1 MAFLKKFI
9 SIWNEI
15 KKFPGFM
22 GKAIAVDHLNDT
34 TAFPWF
40 LNFSKNFSADY
51 RKCKSNRWD
60 YLVSIHNFEN
70 FNDCDASIESDSVYK
85 RFSLINKYNERLFF
99 YSKDKANPWI
109 IDDRD
114 ETCVVLHKKNYFEF
128 ENKLAFIIDEEI
140 EKKIVSNILTEKYI
154 QLEKKRLSQLA
165 KLALLKTLKEEC
177 LEDTSSTIS
186 CLDSEVAIDQ
196 FRSLIAQEIN
206 ATSIQS
212 EINKIKKLQE
222 KLNKELHVHFLK
234 ETETVRIYSIISIW
248 EKINKF
254 VIKNKSLQFFSVLWY
269 GLSSHANLLNW
280 ISFLLLFFSFSLY
293 SFPIIF
299 LMLGISLTSYLILR
313 LFFLV
318 KKDSVIFPNLATKEA
333 EEILEVLKIEIFNE
347 EKNKNE
353 FKLIQEIVFDLSGK
367 KLNINDFLNSIS
379 NIQKNYLYP
388 IHLSS
393 LKIQE
398 SKLYQYLTE
407 VYPKT
412 QFIASLTVNLTSIV
426 LYTYLVT
433 WALHSVLL
441 FIGMLSLATLIASPL
456 AVGILILTAVTF
468 FSISHLCEFRA
479 REDFYERTILN
490 RIKEKCEYY
499 FKDKYGK
506 QQIIRIE
513 KWKKFE
519 YLQDNIE
526 FLECEFR
533 IFFEKNKLNNLD
545 KKFYSLF
552 NSYVFNKN
560 VYTSY
565 NQDKVLGDSTA
576 RFRKFKKFL
585 NRSFAFFG
593 GGFYGYN
600 LTQQIVWK
608 SNLGI
613 HTLVKTLTIPIALI
627 FIPLIIINGIANFI
641 TYHLHSRQ
649 RSRFEMVKNLDSRLE
664 VLEQTNKKLLYLA
677 TLLSL
682 ELKHSSG
689 QTVHPNTNPEVQS
702 DLLLSTKS
710 VTLKET
716 DHFSFFKKNHQEI
729 KSNEKNR
736 ISSSMINISKT

>member
-22 GKAIAVDHLNDT
+22 GKTIAVDHLNDT

-60 YLVSIHNFEN
+60 YLISIHDFEN
-70 FNDCDASIESDSVYK
+70 SNECDTSVESDPVYK

-140 EKKIVSNILTEKYI
+140 EKKIASNTVTEKYI

-177 LEDTSSTIS
+177 LEEISSAIS
-186 CLDSEVAIDQ
+186 CLDSQVAIDQ
-196 FRSLIAQEIN
+196 FRNLIAQEMN
-206 ATSIQS
+206 STSIQI
-212 EINKIKKLQE
+212 EIKKIKKQQK

-234 ETETVRIYSIISIW
+234 KTETLRIYSIISIW

-254 VIKNKSLQFFSVLWY
+254 VIKNKSMQFFSVFWY

-293 SFPIIF
+293 SFPIVF

-313 LFFLV
+313 LFYLV
-318 KKDSVIFPNLATKEA
+318 KKDSVIFANLATKEA
-333 EEILEVLKIEIFNE
+333 EELLEILKIEIFNK

-353 FKLIQEIVFDLSGK
+353 FKLIQEIFFDLSK
-367 KLNINDFLNSIS
+367 EKLNINDFISSIS
-379 NIQKNYLYP
+379 SIQKNLYP
-388 IHLSS
+388 HLSS
-393 LKIQE
+393 LNIQE

-412 QFIASLTVNLTSIV
+412 QFIASLTINLTSII
-426 LYTYLVT
+426 LYTYLLT

-441 FIGMLSLATLIASPL
+441 FIGMLSVATLVASPL
-456 AVGILILTAVTF
+456 AVGILILIAATF
-468 FSISHLCEFRA
+468 FLTSHLCEFRA

-490 RIKEKCEYY
+490 RINEKCEYY
-499 FKDKYGK
+499 FKDNNGK
-506 QQIIRIE
+506 QQIIQIA

-526 FLECEFR
+526 FLECEFK
-533 IFFEKNKLNNLD
+533 IFFEKNKLGNLD

-552 NSYVFNKN
+552 DSYVLKKN

-565 NQDKVLGDSTA
+565 DQDKLLGDSTA
-576 RFRKFKKFL
+576 RFKKFKKFL
-585 NRSFAFFG
+585 NRFFAFFG

-613 HTLVKTLTIPIALI
+613 HTLVKTLTLPIALI
-627 FIPLIIINGIANFI
+627 FIPLVIINGIANFI

-649 RSRFEMVKNLDSRLE
+649 RSRFEMAKNLDSRLE
-664 VLEQTNKKLLYLA
+664 VLEQTNKKLLFLA

-682 ELKHSSG
+682 ELKHSSD
-689 QTVHPNTNPEVQS
+689 QTVHLNTHPEAQS
-702 DLLLSTKS
+702 DLLLPTKS
-710 VTLKET
+710 ASLKQT
-716 DHFSFFKKNHQEI
+716 DHFYFFKKNPQEI
-729 KSNEKNR
+729 ETIENGNKST
-736 ISSSMINISKT
+736 SMINISKT

>member
-22 GKAIAVDHLNDT
+22 GKTIAVDHLNDT

-60 YLVSIHNFEN
+60 YLISIHDFEN
-70 FNDCDASIESDSVYK
+70 LNEFDTSVERDSAYK

-128 ENKLAFIIDEEI
+128 ENKLACIIDEEI
-140 EKKIVSNILTEKYI
+140 EKKIASNILTEKYI

-165 KLALLKTLKEEC
+165 KLALLKTIKEEC

-186 CLDSEVAIDQ
+186 CLDSQIAIDQ

-254 VIKNKSLQFFSVLWY
+254 VIKNKSMQFFSVLWY

-293 SFPIIF
+293 SYPIIF
-299 LMLGISLTSYLILR
+299 LLLGISLTSYLILR
-313 LFFLV
+313 LFYLV

-333 EEILEVLKIEIFNE
+333 EKILEVLKIEIFNE

-353 FKLIQEIVFDLSGK
+353 FKLFQEIVFNLSKK
-367 KLNINDFLNSIS
+367 KLNINDFLSSIS
-379 NIQKNYLYP
+379 SIQKNLYP
-388 IHLSS
+388 INLSS
-393 LKIQE
+393 LNIQE

-412 QFIASLTVNLTSIV
+412 QFIASLTINLTSIV
-426 LYTYLVT
+426 LYTYLLT
-433 WALHSVLL
+433 WAIHSVLL

-456 AVGILILTAVTF
+456 AVGILILIAATF
-468 FSISHLCEFRA
+468 FLTSHLCEFRA

-490 RIKEKCEYY
+490 RINEKCEYY
-499 FKDKYGK
+499 FKDNIGK
-506 QQIIRIE
+506 QQIIQIE

-526 FLECEFR
+526 FLECEFK
-533 IFFEKNKLNNLD
+533 IFFEKNKLDTLD

-552 NSYVFNKN
+552 DSYVLKKN

-565 NQDKVLGDSTA
+565 DQDKVLGDSTA
-576 RFRKFKKFL
+576 HVKKFKKFL

-608 SNLGI
+608 SNLRI
-613 HTLVKTLTIPIALI
+613 HTLIKTLTLPIALI
-627 FIPLIIINGIANFI
+627 FIPMVIINGIANFI

-649 RSRFEMVKNLDSRLE
+649 RIRFEMVKNLDSRIG
-664 VLEQTNKKLLYLA
+664 VLEQTNKKLLFLA

-682 ELKHSSG
+682 ELKHPSD
-689 QTVHPNTNPEVQS
+689 QTEHLNTHPEAQS

-710 VTLKET
+710 ASFKQT
-716 DHFSFFKKNHQEI
+716 DHFSFFKRNPQEI
-729 KSNEKNR
+729 QTIENGNKST
-736 ISSSMINISKT
+736 SMINISKT

>member
-1 MAFLKKFI
+1 
-9 SIWNEI
+9 
-15 KKFPGFM
+15 M
-22 GKAIAVDHLNDT
+22 GKTIAVDHLNDT

-60 YLVSIHNFEN
+60 YLISIHDFEN
-70 FNDCDASIESDSVYK
+70 SNECDTSVESDPVYK

-140 EKKIVSNILTEKYI
+140 EKKIASNTVTEKYI

-177 LEDTSSTIS
+177 LEEISSAIS
-186 CLDSEVAIDQ
+186 CLDSQVAIDQ
-196 FRSLIAQEIN
+196 FRNLIAQEMN
-206 ATSIQS
+206 STSIQI
-212 EINKIKKLQE
+212 EIKKIKKQQK

-234 ETETVRIYSIISIW
+234 KTETLRIYSIISIW

-254 VIKNKSLQFFSVLWY
+254 VIKNKSMQFFSVFWY

-293 SFPIIF
+293 SFPIVF

-313 LFFLV
+313 LFYLV

-333 EEILEVLKIEIFNE
+333 EELLEILKIEIFNK

-353 FKLIQEIVFDLSGK
+353 FKLIQEIFFDLSKK
-367 KLNINDFLNSIS
+367 KLNINDFISSIS
-379 NIQKNYLYP
+379 SIQKNLYP
-388 IHLSS
+388 HLSS
-393 LKIQE
+393 LNIQE

-412 QFIASLTVNLTSIV
+412 QFIASLTINLTSII
-426 LYTYLVT
+426 LYTYLLT
-433 WALHSVLL
+433 WAVHSVLL
-441 FIGMLSLATLIASPL
+441 FIGMLSVATLVASPL
-456 AVGILILTAVTF
+456 AVGILILIAATF
-468 FSISHLCEFRA
+468 FLTSHLCEFRA
-479 REDFYERTILN
+479 REDFYERTILH
-490 RIKEKCEYY
+490 RINEKCEYY
-499 FKDKYGK
+499 FKDNNGK
-506 QQIIRIE
+506 QQIIQIA

-526 FLECEFR
+526 FLECEFK
-533 IFFEKNKLNNLD
+533 IFFEKNKLGNLD

-552 NSYVFNKN
+552 DSYVLKKN

-565 NQDKVLGDSTA
+565 DQDKLLGDSTA
-576 RFRKFKKFL
+576 RFKKFKKFL

-613 HTLVKTLTIPIALI
+613 HTLVKILTLPIALI
-627 FIPLIIINGIANFI
+627 FIPLVIINGIANFI

-649 RSRFEMVKNLDSRLE
+649 RSRFEMAKNLDSRLE
-664 VLEQTNKKLLYLA
+664 VLEQTNKKLLFLA

-682 ELKHSSG
+682 ELKHSSD
-689 QTVHPNTNPEVQS
+689 QTVHLNTHPEAQS
-702 DLLLSTKS
+702 DLLLPTKS
-710 VTLKET
+710 ASLKQT
-716 DHFSFFKKNHQEI
+716 DHFYFFKKNPQEI
-729 KSNEKNR
+729 DTIENGNKST
-736 ISSSMINISKT
+736 SMINISKT

>member
-1 MAFLKKFI
+1 
-9 SIWNEI
+9 
-15 KKFPGFM
+15 M
-22 GKAIAVDHLNDT
+22 GKTIAVDHLNDT

-60 YLVSIHNFEN
+60 YLISIHDFEN
-70 FNDCDASIESDSVYK
+70 LNEFDTSVERDSAYK

-128 ENKLAFIIDEEI
+128 ENKLACIIDEEI
-140 EKKIVSNILTEKYI
+140 EKKIASNILTEKYI

-165 KLALLKTLKEEC
+165 KLALLKTIKEEC

-186 CLDSEVAIDQ
+186 CLDSQIAIDQ

-254 VIKNKSLQFFSVLWY
+254 VIKNKSMQFFSVLWY

-293 SFPIIF
+293 SYPIIF
-299 LMLGISLTSYLILR
+299 LLLGISLTSYLILR
-313 LFFLV
+313 LFYLV

-333 EEILEVLKIEIFNE
+333 EKILEVLKIEIFNE

-353 FKLIQEIVFDLSGK
+353 FKLFQEIVFNLSKK
-367 KLNINDFLNSIS
+367 KLNINDFLSSIS
-379 NIQKNYLYP
+379 SIQKNLYP
-388 IHLSS
+388 INLSS
-393 LKIQE
+393 LNIQE

-412 QFIASLTVNLTSIV
+412 QFIASLTINLTSIV
-426 LYTYLVT
+426 LYTYLLT
-433 WALHSVLL
+433 WAIHSVLL

-456 AVGILILTAVTF
+456 AVGILILIAATF
-468 FSISHLCEFRA
+468 FLTSHLCEFRA

-490 RIKEKCEYY
+490 RINEKCEYY
-499 FKDKYGK
+499 FKDNNGK
-506 QQIIRIE
+506 QQIIQIE

-526 FLECEFR
+526 FLECEFK
-533 IFFEKNKLNNLD
+533 IFFEKNKLDTLD

-552 NSYVFNKN
+552 DSYVLKKN

-565 NQDKVLGDSTA
+565 DQDKVLGDSTA
-576 RFRKFKKFL
+576 HVKKFKKFL

-608 SNLGI
+608 SNLRI
-613 HTLVKTLTIPIALI
+613 HTLIKTLTLPIALI
-627 FIPLIIINGIANFI
+627 FIPMVIINGIANFI

-649 RSRFEMVKNLDSRLE
+649 RIRFEMVKNLDSRIG
-664 VLEQTNKKLLYLA
+664 VLEQTNKKLLFLA
-677 TLLSL
+677 TFLSL
-682 ELKHSSG
+682 ELKHPSD
-689 QTVHPNTNPEVQS
+689 QTEHLNTHPEAQS

-710 VTLKET
+710 ASFKQT
-716 DHFSFFKKNHQEI
+716 DHFSFFKRNPQEI
-729 KSNEKNR
+729 QTIENGNKST
-736 ISSSMINISKT
+736 SMINISKT

>member
-22 GKAIAVDHLNDT
+22 GKTIAVDHLNDT

-60 YLVSIHNFEN
+60 YLISIHNFEN
-70 FNDCDASIESDSVYK
+70 SNECDTSVESDPVYK

-114 ETCVVLHKKNYFEF
+114 ETYVVLHKKNYFEF
-128 ENKLAFIIDEEI
+128 ENKLALIIDEEI
-140 EKKIVSNILTEKYI
+140 EKKITSNTLTEKYI
-154 QLEKKRLSQLA
+154 KLEKKRLSQLA

-177 LEDTSSTIS
+177 LDETSSIIS
-186 CLDSEVAIDQ
+186 CSDSQSAIDQ
-196 FRSLIAQEIN
+196 FRSLVAQKMD
-206 ATSIQS
+206 ALSIQS
-212 EINKIKKLQE
+212 EIKKIKKQQE
-222 KLNKELHVHFLK
+222 KLNKELYVHFFK
-234 ETETVRIYSIISIW
+234 KTETVRIYSIISIW
-248 EKINKF
+248 EKINQF
-254 VIKNKSLQFFSVLWY
+254 VSKNKPMQFFSVLWY
-269 GLSSHANLLNW
+269 GLSSHANLLSW

-299 LMLGISLTSYLILR
+299 LVLGISLTSYLILR
-313 LFFLV
+313 LFYLV
-318 KKDSVIFPNLATKEA
+318 KKDFVIFPNLATKEA

-353 FKLIQEIVFDLSGK
+353 FKLIQEIVFNLSKK

-379 NIQKNYLYP
+379 SIQKNYLYP
-388 IHLSS
+388 IHLSP

-398 SKLYQYLTE
+398 SKLYRYLTE

-412 QFIASLTVNLTSIV
+412 QFIASLTINLTSTV
-426 LYTYLVT
+426 LYTYLLT
-433 WALHSVLL
+433 WAIHSVLL
-441 FIGMLSLATLIASPL
+441 FIGMFSLATLIASPL
-456 AVGILILTAVTF
+456 AVGILIFTAATF

-479 REDFYERTILN
+479 REDFYERTILK
-490 RIKEKCEYY
+490 RINEKCEYY

-506 QQIIRIE
+506 QQIIQIE

-533 IFFEKNKLNNLD
+533 IFFEKNKLNSLD

-552 NSYVFNKN
+552 NSYVIKKN
-560 VYTSY
+560 VYISY
-565 NQDKVLGDSTA
+565 DQDKVLGDSTA

-613 HTLVKTLTIPIALI
+613 HTLVKTLTLPIALI

-649 RSRFEMVKNLDSRLE
+649 RRRFEMVKNLDSRLE
-664 VLEQTNKKLLYLA
+664 VLEQTNKKLLFLA

-682 ELKHSSG
+682 EFKHSPD
-689 QTVHPNTNPEVQS
+689 QTVHLNTHSEVQL
-702 DLLLSTKS
+702 DLLLPTKS
-710 VTLKET
+710 A
-716 DHFSFFKKNHQEI
+716 FFKKNPQKIETI
-729 KSNEKNR
+729 ENGNKST
-736 ISSSMINISKT
+736 SMINLSKI

>member
-22 GKAIAVDHLNDT
+22 GKTIAVDHLNDT

-60 YLVSIHNFEN
+60 YLISIHDFEN
-70 FNDCDASIESDSVYK
+70 SNECDTSVESDPVYK

-140 EKKIVSNILTEKYI
+140 EKKIASNTVTEKYI

-177 LEDTSSTIS
+177 LEEISSAIS
-186 CLDSEVAIDQ
+186 CLDSQVAIDQ
-196 FRSLIAQEIN
+196 FRNLIAQEMN
-206 ATSIQS
+206 STSIQI
-212 EINKIKKLQE
+212 EIKKIKKQQK

-234 ETETVRIYSIISIW
+234 KTETLRIYSIISIW

-254 VIKNKSLQFFSVLWY
+254 VIKNKSMQFFSVFWY

-280 ISFLLLFFSFSLY
+280 ISFLLFFFSFSLY
-293 SFPIIF
+293 SFPIVF

-313 LFFLV
+313 LFYLV

-333 EEILEVLKIEIFNE
+333 EELLEILKIEIFNK

-353 FKLIQEIVFDLSGK
+353 FKLIQEIFFDLSKK
-367 KLNINDFLNSIS
+367 KLNINDFISSIS
-379 NIQKNYLYP
+379 SIQKNLYP
-388 IHLSS
+388 HLSS
-393 LKIQE
+393 LNIQE

-412 QFIASLTVNLTSIV
+412 QFIASLTINLTSII
-426 LYTYLVT
+426 LYTYLLT
-433 WALHSVLL
+433 WAVHSVLL
-441 FIGMLSLATLIASPL
+441 FIGMLSVATLVASPL
-456 AVGILILTAVTF
+456 AVGILILIAATF
-468 FSISHLCEFRA
+468 FLTSHLCEFRA
-479 REDFYERTILN
+479 REDFYERTILH
-490 RIKEKCEYY
+490 RINEKCEYY
-499 FKDKYGK
+499 FKDNNGK
-506 QQIIRIE
+506 QQIIQIA

-526 FLECEFR
+526 FLECEFK
-533 IFFEKNKLNNLD
+533 IFFEKNKLGNLD

-552 NSYVFNKN
+552 DSYVLKKN

-565 NQDKVLGDSTA
+565 DQDKLLGDSTA
-576 RFRKFKKFL
+576 RFKKFKKFL

-613 HTLVKTLTIPIALI
+613 HTLVKILTLPIALI
-627 FIPLIIINGIANFI
+627 FIPLVIINGIANFI

-649 RSRFEMVKNLDSRLE
+649 RSRFEMAKNLDSRLE
-664 VLEQTNKKLLYLA
+664 VLEQTNKKLLFLA

-682 ELKHSSG
+682 ELKHSSD
-689 QTVHPNTNPEVQS
+689 QTVHLNTHPEAQS
-702 DLLLSTKS
+702 DLLLPTKS
-710 VTLKET
+710 ASLKQT
-716 DHFSFFKKNHQEI
+716 DHFYFFKKNPQEI
-729 KSNEKNR
+729 DTIENGNKST
-736 ISSSMINISKT
+736 SMINISKT

>member
-1 MAFLKKFI
+1 
-9 SIWNEI
+9 
-15 KKFPGFM
+15 M

-60 YLVSIHNFEN
+60 YLISIHNFEN
-70 FNDCDASIESDSVYK
+70 SNPYDTSVESDPVYK
-85 RFSLINKYNERLFF
+85 RFSLIDKYNERLFF

-114 ETCVVLHKKNYFEF
+114 EDCVVLHKKNYFEF

-140 EKKIVSNILTEKYI
+140 EKKIASNTLTEKYI

-165 KLALLKTLKEEC
+165 KLALLKTVIEEC
-177 LEDTSSTIS
+177 LEETSSAIS
-186 CLDSEVAIDQ
+186 CLDSQVAIDQ
-196 FRSLIAQEIN
+196 FRSLMAQEMDS
-206 ATSIQS
+206 TSIQS
-212 EINKIKKLQE
+212 EIKKIKKQQE

-234 ETETVRIYSIISIW
+234 KTETVRIYSIISIW
-248 EKINKF
+248 EKIIKF
-254 VIKNKSLQFFSVLWY
+254 VSKNKPMQFFTVLWY
-269 GLSSHANLLNW
+269 GLSSHANLLSW

-299 LMLGISLTSYLILR
+299 LVLGISLTSYLILR
-313 LFFLV
+313 FFYLV
-318 KKDSVIFPNLATKEA
+318 KKDSVIFPNLATTEA
-333 EEILEVLKIEIFNE
+333 EEILKVLKIEIFNE
-347 EKNKNE
+347 EKSKNE
-353 FKLIQEIVFDLSGK
+353 FKLIQEIVFDLSKK
-367 KLNINDFLNSIS
+367 KLNINEFLNSIS
-379 NIQKNYLYP
+379 SIQRNLYSV
-388 IHLSS
+388 HLSS
-393 LKIQE
+393 LNIQE
-398 SKLYQYLTE
+398 SKLYRYLAE

-412 QFIASLTVNLTSIV
+412 QFIASLTINLTSIV
-426 LYTYLVT
+426 LYTYLLT
-433 WALHSVLL
+433 WAIHSVFL
-441 FIGMLSLATLIASPL
+441 FIGMLSLATLSASPL
-456 AVGILILTAVTF
+456 AIGILILIAATF
-468 FSISHLCEFRA
+468 FLANHLCEFRV
-479 REDFYERTILN
+479 REDFYERTFLN
-490 RIKEKCEYY
+490 RINEKCEYY
-499 FKDKYGK
+499 FKDNNGK
-506 QQIIRIE
+506 QQIIQIE

-526 FLECEFR
+526 FLECEFK
-533 IFFEKNKLNNLD
+533 IFFEKNKLDNLD

-552 NSYVFNKN
+552 DSYVLKKN

-565 NQDKVLGDSTA
+565 DQDKVSGDSTA
-576 RFRKFKKFL
+576 GFRKFKKFL

-593 GGFYGYN
+593 GSFYGYN

-613 HTLVKTLTIPIALI
+613 HTLVKTLTLPLVLI
-627 FIPLIIINGIANFI
+627 FIPLMIINGIANFI

-649 RSRFEMVKNLDSRLE
+649 RSRFEMVKNLDSRIE
-664 VLEQTNKKLLYLA
+664 VLEQTNKKLLFLA

-682 ELKHSSG
+682 ELKHSSD
-689 QTVHPNTNPEVQS
+689 QTVHLNTHPEAHA

-710 VTLKET
+710 VSFKQT

-729 KSNEKNR
+729 KSNEKNE

>member
-1 MAFLKKFI
+1 MAFLKKLI

-15 KKFPGFM
+15 KKFPSFM
-22 GKAIAVDHLNDT
+22 GKTIAVDHLNDT

-60 YLVSIHNFEN
+60 YLISIHDFEN
-70 FNDCDASIESDSVYK
+70 SNECDISVENDLVYK

-99 YSKDKANPWI
+99 YSKDKDNPWV

-114 ETCVVLHKKNYFEF
+114 ETYVVLHKKNYFEF
-128 ENKLAFIIDEEI
+128 KNKLAFIIDEEI
-140 EKKIVSNILTEKYI
+140 EKKIASKTIAEKYI

-165 KLALLKTLKEEC
+165 KLALLKTVKEEC
-177 LEDTSSTIS
+177 LEETSSAIS
-186 CLDSEVAIDQ
+186 CLDSQVAIDQ
-196 FRSLIAQEIN
+196 FRNLIAQEMN
-206 ATSIQS
+206 STSIQN
-212 EINKIKKLQE
+212 EIKKLQE

-234 ETETVRIYSIISIW
+234 ETETLRIYSIISIW

-254 VIKNKSLQFFSVLWY
+254 VSKNKPMQFFSVLWY
-269 GLSSHANLLNW
+269 GLSSHANLLSW

-313 LFFLV
+313 FFYLV
-318 KKDSVIFPNLATKEA
+318 KKNSAIFPNLSTKEA

-353 FKLIQEIVFDLSGK
+353 FKLIQEIVFDLSKK

-379 NIQKNYLYP
+379 SIQKNLYS

-393 LKIQE
+393 LNIQE

-412 QFIASLTVNLTSIV
+412 QFIASLTINLTSIV
-426 LYTYLVT
+426 LYTYLLT
-433 WALHSVLL
+433 WAIHSVLL
-441 FIGMLSLATLIASPL
+441 FIGMLSLATIIASSL
-456 AVGILILTAVTF
+456 AVGILILIAATF
-468 FSISHLCEFRA
+468 FLTSHLCEFRA

-490 RIKEKCEYY
+490 RINEKCEYY
-499 FKDKYGK
+499 FKDNNGR
-506 QQIIRIE
+506 QQIIQIE

-519 YLQDNIE
+519 YLQNNIE
-526 FLECEFR
+526 FLECKFK
-533 IFFEKNKLNNLD
+533 IFFEKNKPDNLD

-552 NSYVFNKN
+552 NSYVLKKN
-560 VYTSY
+560 VYTSCD
-565 NQDKVLGDSTA
+565 QDKVLGDSTA
-576 RFRKFKKFL
+576 RFKKFKKFL

-613 HTLVKTLTIPIALI
+613 HTLVKTLTLSIALI

-649 RSRFEMVKNLDSRLE
+649 RSRFEMVKNLDSRLG
-664 VLEQTNKKLLYLA
+664 VLEQTNKKLLFLT

-682 ELKHSSG
+682 ELKHSSD
-689 QTVHPNTNPEVQS
+689 QTVYLNTHPAQS
-702 DLLLSTKS
+702 DLLLFTKS
-710 VTLKET
+710 VSFKQT

-729 KSNEKNR
+729 DAIENENKST
-736 ISSSMINISKT
+736 SMVNIFKT

>member
-1 MAFLKKFI
+1 VVFLKKFI

-22 GKAIAVDHLNDT
+22 GKTIAVDHLNDT

-40 LNFSKNFSADY
+40 FNFSKNFSADY
-51 RKCKSNRWD
+51 RNCKSNRWD
-60 YLVSIHNFEN
+60 YLISIHNFEN
-70 FNDCDASIESDSVYK
+70 SNECGTLVENDPVYK

-128 ENKLAFIIDEEI
+128 ENKLAHIIDEEI
-140 EKKIVSNILTEKYI
+140 EKKIASNTLTEKYI

-165 KLALLKTLKEEC
+165 KLALLKTVKEEY
-177 LEDTSSTIS
+177 LDETSSVIS
-186 CLDSEVAIDQ
+186 CLDSQVAIDQ
-196 FRSLIAQEIN
+196 FRSLVAQEMNSI
-206 ATSIQS
+206 SIQS
-212 EINKIKKLQE
+212 EIKKIKKQQE

-234 ETETVRIYSIISIW
+234 KTETIRIYSIISIW

-254 VIKNKSLQFFSVLWY
+254 VSKNKPMQFFSVLWY
-269 GLSSHANLLNW
+269 GLSSHANLLSW

-299 LMLGISLTSYLILR
+299 LALGISLTGYLILR
-313 LFFLV
+313 FFYLV
-318 KKDSVIFPNLATKEA
+318 KKDSVIFPNLATTEA
-333 EEILEVLKIEIFNE
+333 EEILKVLKIEIFNE
-347 EKNKNE
+347 EKSKNE
-353 FKLIQEIVFDLSGK
+353 FKLIQEIVFDLLRK

-379 NIQKNYLYP
+379 SIQKNLYP
-388 IHLSS
+388 AHLSS
-393 LKIQE
+393 LNIQE
-398 SKLYQYLTE
+398 SKLYRYLTE

-412 QFIASLTVNLTSIV
+412 QFVASLTINLTSVV
-426 LYTYLVT
+426 LYTYLLT
-433 WALHSVLL
+433 WAIHSVLL
-441 FIGMLSLATLIASPL
+441 FIGMLSLATLTASPL
-456 AVGILILTAVTF
+456 AVGILILIAATF
-468 FSISHLCEFRA
+468 FLTSHLCEFRA

-490 RIKEKCEYY
+490 RINEKCEYY
-499 FKDKYGK
+499 FKDNYGK
-506 QQIIRIE
+506 QQIIQIE

-526 FLECEFR
+526 FLECKFR
-533 IFFEKNKLNNLD
+533 IFFEKNKLDNLD

-552 NSYVFNKN
+552 NSYVLKKN
-560 VYTSY
+560 VYTSCD
-565 NQDKVLGDSTA
+565 QDKILGDSTA
-576 RFRKFKKFL
+576 CFRKFKKFL

-613 HTLVKTLTIPIALI
+613 HTLVKTLTFPITLI

-649 RSRFEMVKNLDSRLE
+649 RSRFEMVKNLDSRLG
-664 VLEQTNKKLLYLA
+664 VLEQTSKKLLFLA

-682 ELKHSSG
+682 ELKHSSD
-689 QTVHPNTNPEVQS
+689 QTVHLNTYPEAQS

-710 VTLKET
+710 ASFKQT
-716 DHFSFFKKNHQEI
+716 DHFSFFKKNLQEI
-729 KSNEKNR
+729 ETIENGIKST
-736 ISSSMINISKT
+736 SMINISKT

>member
-22 GKAIAVDHLNDT
+22 GKTIAVDHLNDT

-60 YLVSIHNFEN
+60 YLISIHDFEN
-70 FNDCDASIESDSVYK
+70 LNEFDTSVERDSAYK
-85 RFSLINKYNERLFF
+85 RFFLINKYNERLFF

-140 EKKIVSNILTEKYI
+140 EKKIASNILTEKYI

-165 KLALLKTLKEEC
+165 KLALLKTIKEEC

-186 CLDSEVAIDQ
+186 CLDSQIAIDQ

-254 VIKNKSLQFFSVLWY
+254 VIKNKSMQFFSVLWY

-280 ISFLLLFFSFSLY
+280 ISLLLLFFSFSLY
-293 SFPIIF
+293 SYPIIF
-299 LMLGISLTSYLILR
+299 LLLGISLTSYLIFR
-313 LFFLV
+313 IFYLV

-333 EEILEVLKIEIFNE
+333 EKILEVLKIEIFNE

-353 FKLIQEIVFDLSGK
+353 FKLFQEIVFNLSKK
-367 KLNINDFLNSIS
+367 KLNINDFLSSIS
-379 NIQKNYLYP
+379 SIQKNLYP
-388 IHLSS
+388 INLSS
-393 LKIQE
+393 LNIQE

-412 QFIASLTVNLTSIV
+412 QFIASLTINLTSIV
-426 LYTYLVT
+426 LYTYLLT
-433 WALHSVLL
+433 WALHSVLF

-456 AVGILILTAVTF
+456 AVGILILTAATF

-526 FLECEFR
+526 FLEWEFR

-613 HTLVKTLTIPIALI
+613 HTLVKTLTLPIALI

-682 ELKHSSG
+682 ELKHSSD
-689 QTVHPNTNPEVQS
+689 QTEQLNTHPEAQS

-710 VTLKET
+710 ASFKQT
-716 DHFSFFKKNHQEI
+716 DHFSFFKRNSQEI
-729 KSNEKNR
+729 QTIENGNKST
-736 ISSSMINISKT
+736 SMINISKT

>member
-1 MAFLKKFI
+1 
-9 SIWNEI
+9 
-15 KKFPGFM
+15 M
-22 GKAIAVDHLNDT
+22 GKTIAVDHLNDT

-60 YLVSIHNFEN
+60 YLISIHDFEN
-70 FNDCDASIESDSVYK
+70 LNEFDTSVERDSAYK

-128 ENKLAFIIDEEI
+128 ENKLACIIDEEI
-140 EKKIVSNILTEKYI
+140 EKKIASNILTEKYI

-165 KLALLKTLKEEC
+165 KLALLKTIKEEC

-186 CLDSEVAIDQ
+186 CLDSQIAIDQ

-254 VIKNKSLQFFSVLWY
+254 VIKNKSMQFFSVLWY

-293 SFPIIF
+293 SYSIIF
-299 LMLGISLTSYLILR
+299 LLLGISLTIYLILR
-313 LFFLV
+313 LFYLV

-333 EEILEVLKIEIFNE
+333 EKILEVLKIEIFNE

-353 FKLIQEIVFDLSGK
+353 FKLFQEIVFNLSKK
-367 KLNINDFLNSIS
+367 KLNINDFLSSIS
-379 NIQKNYLYP
+379 SIQKNLYP
-388 IHLSS
+388 INLSS
-393 LKIQE
+393 LNIQE

-412 QFIASLTVNLTSIV
+412 QFIASLTINLTSIV
-426 LYTYLVT
+426 LYTYLLT
-433 WALHSVLL
+433 WAIHSVLL

-456 AVGILILTAVTF
+456 AVGILILIAATF
-468 FSISHLCEFRA
+468 FLTSHLCEFRA

-490 RIKEKCEYY
+490 RINEKCEYY
-499 FKDKYGK
+499 FKDNNGK
-506 QQIIRIE
+506 QQIIQIE

-526 FLECEFR
+526 FLECEFK
-533 IFFEKNKLNNLD
+533 IFFEKNKLDTLD

-552 NSYVFNKN
+552 DSYVLKKN

-565 NQDKVLGDSTA
+565 DQDKVLGDSTA
-576 RFRKFKKFL
+576 HVKKFKKFL

-608 SNLGI
+608 SNLRI
-613 HTLVKTLTIPIALI
+613 HTLIKTLTLPIALI
-627 FIPLIIINGIANFI
+627 FIPMVIINGIANFI

-649 RSRFEMVKNLDSRLE
+649 RIRFEMVKNLDSRIG
-664 VLEQTNKKLLYLA
+664 VLEQTNKKLLFLA

-682 ELKHSSG
+682 ELKHPSD
-689 QTVHPNTNPEVQS
+689 QTEHLNTHPEAQS

-710 VTLKET
+710 ASFKQT
-716 DHFSFFKKNHQEI
+716 DHFSFFKRNPQEI
-729 KSNEKNR
+729 QTIENGNKST
-736 ISSSMINISKT
+736 SMINISKT

>member
-22 GKAIAVDHLNDT
+22 GKTIAVDHLNDT

-60 YLVSIHNFEN
+60 YLISIHDFEN
-70 FNDCDASIESDSVYK
+70 LNEFDTSVERDSAYK

-128 ENKLAFIIDEEI
+128 ENKLACIIDEEI
-140 EKKIVSNILTEKYI
+140 EKKIASNILTEKYI

-165 KLALLKTLKEEC
+165 KLALLKTIKEEC

-186 CLDSEVAIDQ
+186 CLDSQIAIDQ

-254 VIKNKSLQFFSVLWY
+254 VIKNKSMQFFSVLWY

-293 SFPIIF
+293 SYPIIF
-299 LMLGISLTSYLILR
+299 LLLGISLTSYLILR
-313 LFFLV
+313 LFYLV

-333 EEILEVLKIEIFNE
+333 EKILEVLKIEIFNE

-353 FKLIQEIVFDLSGK
+353 FKLFQEIVFNLSKK
-367 KLNINDFLNSIS
+367 KLNINDFLSSIS
-379 NIQKNYLYP
+379 SIQKNLYP
-388 IHLSS
+388 INLSS
-393 LKIQE
+393 LNIQE

-412 QFIASLTVNLTSIV
+412 QFIASLTINLTSIV
-426 LYTYLVT
+426 LYTYLLT
-433 WALHSVLL
+433 WAIHSVLL

-456 AVGILILTAVTF
+456 AVGILILIAATF
-468 FSISHLCEFRA
+468 FLTSHLCEFRA

-490 RIKEKCEYY
+490 RINEKCEYY
-499 FKDKYGK
+499 FKDNNGK
-506 QQIIRIE
+506 QQIIQIE

-526 FLECEFR
+526 FLECEFK
-533 IFFEKNKLNNLD
+533 IFFEKNKLDTLD

-552 NSYVFNKN
+552 DSYVLKKN

-565 NQDKVLGDSTA
+565 DQDKVLGDSTA
-576 RFRKFKKFL
+576 HVKKFKKFL

-608 SNLGI
+608 SNLRI
-613 HTLVKTLTIPIALI
+613 HTLIKTLTLPIALI
-627 FIPLIIINGIANFI
+627 FIPMVIINGIANFI

-649 RSRFEMVKNLDSRLE
+649 RIRFEMVKNLDSRIG
-664 VLEQTNKKLLYLA
+664 VLEQTNKKLLFLA

-682 ELKHSSG
+682 ELKHPSD
-689 QTVHPNTNPEVQS
+689 QTEHLNTHPEAQS

-710 VTLKET
+710 ASFKQT
-716 DHFSFFKKNHQEI
+716 DHFSFFKRNPQEI
-729 KSNEKNR
+729 QTIENGNKST
-736 ISSSMINISKT
+736 SMINISKT

>member
-22 GKAIAVDHLNDT
+22 GKTIAVDHLNDT

-60 YLVSIHNFEN
+60 YLISIHDFEN
-70 FNDCDASIESDSVYK
+70 LNEFDTSVERDSAYK

-128 ENKLAFIIDEEI
+128 ENKLACIIDEEI
-140 EKKIVSNILTEKYI
+140 EKKIASNILTEKYI

-165 KLALLKTLKEEC
+165 KLALLKTIKEEC

-186 CLDSEVAIDQ
+186 CLDSQIAIDQ

-254 VIKNKSLQFFSVLWY
+254 VIKNKSMQFFSVLWY

-293 SFPIIF
+293 SYPIIF
-299 LMLGISLTSYLILR
+299 LLLGISLTSYLILR
-313 LFFLV
+313 LFYLV

-333 EEILEVLKIEIFNE
+333 EKILEVLKIEIFNE

-353 FKLIQEIVFDLSGK
+353 FKLFQEIVFNLSKK
-367 KLNINDFLNSIS
+367 KLNINDFLSSIS
-379 NIQKNYLYP
+379 SIQKNLYP
-388 IHLSS
+388 INLSS
-393 LKIQE
+393 LNIQE

-412 QFIASLTVNLTSIV
+412 QFIASLTINLTSIV
-426 LYTYLVT
+426 LYTYLLT
-433 WALHSVLL
+433 WAIHSVLL

-456 AVGILILTAVTF
+456 AVGILILIAATF
-468 FSISHLCEFRA
+468 FLTSHLCEFRA

-490 RIKEKCEYY
+490 RINEKCEYY
-499 FKDKYGK
+499 FKDNNGK
-506 QQIIRIE
+506 QQIIQIE

-526 FLECEFR
+526 FLECEFK
-533 IFFEKNKLNNLD
+533 IFFEKNKLDTLD

-552 NSYVFNKN
+552 DSYVLKKN

-565 NQDKVLGDSTA
+565 DQDKVLGDSTA
-576 RFRKFKKFL
+576 HVKKFKKFL

-608 SNLGI
+608 SNLRI
-613 HTLVKTLTIPIALI
+613 HTLIKTLTLPIALI
-627 FIPLIIINGIANFI
+627 FIPMVIINGIANFI

-649 RSRFEMVKNLDSRLE
+649 RIRFEMVKNLDSRIG
-664 VLEQTNKKLLYLA
+664 VLEQTNKKLLFLA
-677 TLLSL
+677 TFLSL
-682 ELKHSSG
+682 ELKHPSD
-689 QTVHPNTNPEVQS
+689 QTEHLNTHPEAQS

-710 VTLKET
+710 ASFKQT
-716 DHFSFFKKNHQEI
+716 DHFSFFKRNPQEI
-729 KSNEKNR
+729 QTIENGNKST
-736 ISSSMINISKT
+736 SMINISKT